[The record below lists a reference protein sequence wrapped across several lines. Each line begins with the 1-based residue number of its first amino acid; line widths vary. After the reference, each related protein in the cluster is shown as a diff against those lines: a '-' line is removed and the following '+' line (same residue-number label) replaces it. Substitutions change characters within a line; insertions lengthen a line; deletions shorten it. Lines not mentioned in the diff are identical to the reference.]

1 MAVSVSNI
9 YLMER
14 VRHLTVKIY
23 SEMLCITRH
32 DGMKYIR
39 LNSDYRDDDD
49 DVSVFCRTP
58 QYRIVLSWDSL
69 DWISVG
75 KERVSNTPSIGGRLC
90 SWGRILSSFT
100 NFITSP
106 DLSGPFYISQ
116 GIYHAQITEY
126 YLEKCYR

>member
-1 MAVSVSNI
+1 
-9 YLMER
+9 MER

-23 SEMLCITRH
+23 SEMLCITRD

-39 LNSDYRDDDD
+39 LNVDWGDAVSNGDYWDDG
-49 DVSVFCRTP
+49 VSNFCRTP
-58 QYRIVLSWDSL
+58 QYRIVLSWYLL

-75 KERVSNTPSIGGRLC
+75 EERVSNTPSIGGLLC